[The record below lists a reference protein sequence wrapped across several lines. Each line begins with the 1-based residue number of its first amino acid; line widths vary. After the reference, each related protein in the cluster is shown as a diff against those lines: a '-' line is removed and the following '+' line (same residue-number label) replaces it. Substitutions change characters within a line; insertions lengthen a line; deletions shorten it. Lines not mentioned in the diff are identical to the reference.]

1 MNARSGLN
9 KSTRRDGWIPQG
21 ICVNTATTLE
31 RLEDPTTCAGN
42 VKMVFSFLAGS
53 RPVLFPT
60 MELNV
65 NPNERRDT
73 MEISVTYAA
82 VDGYYT
88 TKLYKT
94 LRGARK
100 FAQDMV
106 GKHPDMSG
114 FDYCVSFDG
123 VGRIRVFGC
132 TLDELF
138 PGKEE

>member
-1 MNARSGLN
+1 
-9 KSTRRDGWIPQG
+9 
-21 ICVNTATTLE
+21 
-31 RLEDPTTCAGN
+31 
-42 VKMVFSFLAGS
+42 
-53 RPVLFPT
+53 

-88 TKLYKT
+88 TRLYKT